1 MMEANDMTILI
12 VDDIRSNIN
21 ILSEIFKHE
30 YIIKVTNN
38 GKDALRIIQGSK
50 QPDIILLDIMMPEMN
65 GYEVCKILKN
75 SENTKNIPVIFI
87 TAMEDEKDE
96 EYGLSL
102 GAIDYITKPFAPN
115 LVKSR
120 VRNHL
125 EKRKIEKMLQ
135 KSLIDIK
142 KAYKDLELSQ
152 EKIIKLEQKNT
163 AFAMAVTANHE
174 INQPLAIINNCVEL
188 LKLKVTDDKLLSYY
202 IKIENAVERIN
213 NILNKFKN
221 LSEVSFKKYLDDVDM
236 LDIDHN

>member
-1 MMEANDMTILI
+1 
-12 VDDIRSNIN
+12 
-21 ILSEIFKHE
+21 
-30 YIIKVTNN
+30 
-38 GKDALRIIQGSK
+38 
-50 QPDIILLDIMMPEMN
+50 MPEMN

>member
-1 MMEANDMTILI
+1 M
-12 VDDIRSNIN
+12 
-21 ILSEIFKHE
+21 
-30 YIIKVTNN
+30 KVTNN

-188 LKLKVTDDKLLSYY
+188 LKLKVTNDKLLSYY

>member
-1 MMEANDMTILI
+1 MEANDMTILI